1 MIIPKKVRVLFKE
14 YTIEEQI
21 NLHDEEGE
29 LYGQIDFLPE
39 KILLN
44 AEASEEQKKATLIH
58 EIVHALDEMYK
69 IELKEEQIEKMGN
82 ALYMLCRDNQELF
95 STCERGDAD

>member
-1 MIIPKKVRVLFKE
+1 VTIPKKVRVLFKE

-29 LYGQIDFLPE
+29 LYGQIDFLQE

-44 AEASEEQKKATLIH
+44 AEASEEAKKATLIH

-69 IELKEEQIEKMGN
+69 IGLEEEQVEKLGN
-82 ALYMLCRDNQELF
+82 ALYMLYRDNKELF

>member
-29 LYGQIDFLPE
+29 LYGRIDFLPE

-69 IELKEEQIEKMGN
+69 IELKEEQVEKMGN
-82 ALYMLCRDNQELF
+82 ALYMLCRHNQELF

>member
-1 MIIPKKVRVLFKE
+1 MTIPKKVRVLFKE

-29 LYGQIDFLPE
+29 LYGQIDFLQE

-44 AEASEEQKKATLIH
+44 AEASEEAKKATLIH

-69 IELKEEQIEKMGN
+69 IGLEEEQVEKLGN
-82 ALYMLCRDNQELF
+82 ALYMLSRDNKELF